1 MTIIAGKYTYGH
13 DKLEVIRAEKYKIII
28 GNFCSIAS
36 GCLIYL
42 NANHRK
48 DWITTYPFGHIN
60 QNAFNSFNGH
70 GHPTCKGDVII
81 GNDVWIASNVTIMS
95 GVKIG
100 DGSIIA
106 NNSHVVKD
114 VEPYTIVGGN
124 PAKYINH
131 RFNKKL
137 ISKLLEIKW
146 WYWEDSKINQYLPL
160 LCSDDYEKFL
170 GEFNEN

>member
-1 MTIIAGKYTYGH
+1 MIIVAGKYTYGH
-13 DKLEVIRAEKYKIII
+13 DKIEVIRAEKYKVII

-36 GCLIYL
+36 GCKVYL

-60 QNAFNSFNGH
+60 QNVFSSFNGH

-95 GVKIG
+95 GIEIG

-124 PAKYINH
+124 PAKYISH
-131 RFNKKL
+131 RFNKEL

>member
-13 DKLEVIRAEKYKIII
+13 DSIEVVRAENYKVII

-36 GCLIYL
+36 GCKIYL

-60 QNAFNSFNGH
+60 QNIFNSFDGS
-70 GHPTCKGDVII
+70 GHPTCKGDIII

-114 VEPYTIVGGN
+114 VDPYTIVGGN
-124 PAKYINH
+124 PAKYISH
-131 RFNKKL
+131 RFDQKTIDN
-137 ISKLLEIKW
+137 LLNIKW
-146 WYWEDSKINQYLPL
+146 WNWEDSKINKYLPL
-160 LCSDDYEKFL
+160 LCSNNLE
-170 GEFNEN
+170 EFFGCIQ